1 MIFELIIKQ
10 AIRWFLLF
18 IPVITAAQT
27 DNVGSGRA
35 LQLDG
40 IDDYV
45 IVNGNYS
52 SLNLP
57 FSVSAWVRLDPS
69 ANFVTP
75 VFVTN
80 DNDPVY
86 RGFWFVVTP
95 SAILCEF
102 GDGEG
107 GSNPAFRRGKLANV
121 SDIAGRWVNVSAVM
135 RAPFDISVYLNGVEL
150 GGSSWGGSFLPMRSA
165 YSTDVPKIGYFLSN
179 SVIYR
184 DKSIIDE
191 VRLWSRALTEEEI
204 RRDMCVRLVGNEPGL
219 IGYWDFN
226 ETSGNTVFDKSPNGF
241 HGQLVGNPT
250 RVFSGAPIGN
260 SSAYLYTTNW
270 SGKVVSMQ
278 TGENKFTVKDLLGPN
293 DGVHLY
299 QVNVSPSQM
308 DGLDLTY
315 PTQPYFG
322 AFLASQQIPGSFQA
336 EYAFQNQTTCEVQTR
351 LDNSINRWE
360 KASNP
365 VIQVRQ
371 RGEFL
376 RGKIGDRLMLNLGED
391 MVLCDRSSYEIS
403 TGLNGPGLAFKWN
416 TGQVTPSIT
425 VTNNGRYI
433 VEVSNDCSVAK
444 DTIDIAFLST
454 PKPFSFGEDRF
465 LCEPMGVQLTVTPSA
480 STKIKWQDGSSEP
493 TFLVTRHGTY
503 SAELSNSCGRAYDE
517 ITFYPFPE
525 HDKFFPNVLTP
536 NNDGKNDR
544 FVIDERFVGLLSL
557 RVFNRW
563 GKEVYRSAAYDNSW
577 TPTGLSSGTYYLI
590 FEGACLPT
598 TKGILTI
605 VTD

>member
-1 MIFELIIKQ
+1 MICIILVFCLSVCFRDACCQ
-10 AIRWFLLF
+10 VDA
-18 IPVITAAQT
+18 T
-27 DNVGSGRA
+27 GSGRA
-35 LQLDG
+35 IFFDG
-40 IDDYV
+40 LNDFVDLGNIYDDV
-45 IVNGNYS
+45 R
-52 SLNLP
+52 LP
-57 FSVSAWVRLDPS
+57 LSISAWIFVPEGNVGTFPIFHSQDDLSTNTYNGFVLIVSTAPHIGLTLGDGQGGFDPS
-69 ANFVTP
+69 
-75 VFVTN
+75 
-80 DNDPVY
+80 
-86 RGFWFVVTP
+86 
-95 SAILCEF
+95 
-102 GDGEG
+102 
-107 GSNPAFRRGKLANV
+107 FRRSKAARFGSIL
-121 SDIAGRWVNVSAVM
+121 GRWINVAVVARTTTDM
-135 RAPFDISVYLNGVEL
+135 DIYLNGFNI
-150 GGSSWGGSFLPMRSA
+150 GGNYEGFSNFQMNSFAPNA
-165 YSTDVPKIGYFLSN
+165 IAKIGSWWSN
-179 SVIYR
+179 NQLFFF
-184 DKSIIDE
+184 KGMIDE
-191 VRLWSRALTEEEI
+191 LRIWSRALTEEEI

-365 VIQVRQ
+365 VIQVMQ

-480 STKIKWQDGSSEP
+480 STNIKWQDGSSEP
-493 TFLVTRHGTY
+493 KFLVTRHGTY